1 MGETDCPDCHT
12 PLNRS
17 GVCTRCFYRA
27 PKSAGQSAP
36 APDAGGWQGKSAPA
50 PHPTSSGGWAS
61 GGPTASPVSAPVPAP
76 TAPLAGHPTY
86 PLSPPASTAATASS
100 RAAVGRVRLRG
111 RICEVGAERFETVS
125 LKGSQALGQLGTGC
139 VQVVPR
145 AIGVVLGVLFAP
157 LRLLLLPSLTGIG
170 RKPEGPDRVQVPGT
184 PFTLEADDGLEY
196 DCYLRGEVRGGFLR
210 LGDEVEVDG
219 RIDRARVV
227 RVNSVVN
234 RRTGAIAHGYVDP
247 EARSAPLKTVLA
259 GVLFVLVILFL
270 ISLIQAM
277 GGR

>member
-1 MGETDCPDCHT
+1 MTVSMCPDCHT

-17 GVCTRCFYRA
+17 GVCTRCFYRE
-27 PKSAGQSAP
+27 PKQTGQAAQS
-36 APDAGGWQGKSAPA
+36 PDTEGWQGRSGSAPQPPATAAWTGGRPA
-50 PHPTSSGGWAS
+50 PVPSPV
-61 GGPTASPVSAPVPAP
+61 GPTAPSSPPPA
-76 TAPLAGHPTY
+76 TAPKGQ
-86 PLSPPASTAATASS
+86 SS
-100 RAAVGRVRLRG
+100 GRVRLRG

-125 LKGSQALGQLGTGC
+125 LRGSQALGQVGTGC
-139 VQVVPR
+139 IQAVPR
-145 AIGVVLGVLFAP
+145 AMGILLGILFTP
-157 LRLLLLPSLTGIG
+157 LRLLLVPSLTGIG

-184 PFTLEADDGLEY
+184 PFTLETDDGLEY
-196 DCYLRGEVRGGFLR
+196 DCYVRGEVRGGFLR

-219 RIDRARVV
+219 RIDRTRVV

-259 GVLFVLVILFL
+259 VVMLALLIFFVIGVFRAL
-270 ISLIQAM
+270 